1 MIPQLSAVIWDM
13 DGVIVDSGDIHFEAW
28 QITLSSHQ
36 VPFSRETFD
45 ATFGMNNR
53 DILKTLLT
61 DRFTTTLFQTI
72 SVEKEILYRKLILGR
87 IELLTGVYTLLEQLH
102 FANIQQ
108 AVGSSAPMENI
119 DAILDSL
126 HLRPFFKT
134 TISAYNIPGKP
145 NPAVFLKAAEE
156 LNVSPN
162 NCIVIEDSISGVE
175 AAKRAGMKC
184 VAVLTSHPAEKLQNA
199 DLVVNDL
206 GSVSPEN
213 LVTIIKGG

>member
-1 MIPQLSAVIWDM
+1 LIPQLSAVIWDM

-28 QITLSSHQ
+28 QIILSSHQ

-72 SVEKEILYRKLILGR
+72 SVEKENLYRKLIPGR
-87 IELLTGVYTLLEQLH
+87 IELLTGVHTLLEQLH
-102 FANIQQ
+102 SAKIQQ

-156 LNVSPN
+156 LNVSPY
-162 NCIVIEDSISGVE
+162 NCIVIEDSTSGVE

-184 VAVLTSHPAEKLQNA
+184 VAVLTTHPAEKLQNA

>member
-1 MIPQLSAVIWDM
+1 
-13 DGVIVDSGDIHFEAW
+13 
-28 QITLSSHQ
+28 
-36 VPFSRETFD
+36 
-45 ATFGMNNR
+45 
-53 DILKTLLT
+53 LT

-72 SVEKEILYRKLILGR
+72 SVEKEILYRKLIPGR
-87 IELLTGVYTLLEQLH
+87 IELLTGAHTLLEQLH
-102 FANIQQ
+102 SANIQQ

-162 NCIVIEDSISGVE
+162 NCIVIEDSTSGVE

-184 VAVLTSHPAEKLQNA
+184 VAVLTTHPAEKLQNA